1 MPDWGQV
8 LAEIQKMSQAPGAV
22 DKVRRK
28 YLSDLHN
35 YTKRNIILYYSGWL
49 QRSSVPP
56 PIQSQIYDGDIN
68 SFMAIIHGM
77 NVTEGLDLIMHTP
90 GGFTSAT
97 EAIVNYL
104 RAKFGTNIRCFV
116 PQLAMSGGTMIACA
130 CKEIYMGKQSSIGP
144 IDPQF
149 GDMAAFGVID
159 EFNLA
164 AEEIRA
170 NPAKIPLWQAI
181 YSKIPAGF
189 ITECQQ
195 AIDLSEKLAL
205 TWLETGMFNDQ
216 KDAKQKAKTV
226 VKALNNHR
234 DTKAHGRHITAENA
248 KTIGLNI
255 KMLEEDQTLQD
266 LVLTVHHACMHTFSQ
281 SANLHK
287 MVENHKG
294 IGMFIRGG

>member
-1 MPDWGQV
+1 MSNWGQV
-8 LAEIQKMSQAPGAV
+8 LDEIQKISQEPGAV

-28 YLSDLHN
+28 YLAELHSL
-35 YTKRNIILYYSGWL
+35 TKRNIILYYSGWL
-49 QRSSVPP
+49 QRGMASLV
-56 PIQSQIYDGDIN
+56 QSQIYDGDIN
-68 SFMAIIHGM
+68 SFMATIHGM
-77 NVTEGLDLIMHTP
+77 DVSKGLDLILHTP
-90 GGFTSAT
+90 GGFTGAT

-104 RAKFGTNIRCFV
+104 RAKFGTDIRCFV

-149 GDMAAFGVID
+149 GNMAAFGVID

-164 AEEIRA
+164 ADEIKK

-195 AIDLSEKLAL
+195 AIDLSEKLASE
-205 TWLETGMFNDQ
+205 WLETGMFAHK
-216 KDAKQKAKTV
+216 KDAEQKAKAIV
-226 VKALNNHR
+226 NALNNHR
-234 DTKAHGRHITAENA
+234 DTKAHGRHITAA
-248 KTIGLNI
+248 QASKIGLAI
-255 KMLEEDQTLQD
+255 KMLEDDQQLQD

-281 SANLHK
+281 AANLQK

-294 IGMFIRGG
+294 SGMFIRSN